1 MLNASDA
8 DYKNAV
14 AQNLI
19 NHSASIS
26 DINST
31 LNDQVQVNGDSGVLE
46 TQADHEE
53 RITVLEAK
61 GFNPAACTDG
71 TSHWIFVVGS
81 DQACWYRSYAAG
93 IWSAWNGSLGGQ
105 FSSGLT
111 AYCYNSGASGAKT
124 SIWVYGQG
132 MSGELWQRIWSGTAW
147 SAAWV
152 DLGGN
157 LD

>member
-19 NHSASIS
+19 NHSQSIS

-31 LNDQVQVNGDSGVLE
+31 LNDQVDVNGDSGVLE

-61 GFNPAACTDG
+61 GFSPAGCTDG
-71 TSHWIFVVGS
+71 SSHWIFVVGS
-81 DQACWYRSYAAG
+81 DQACWYKAFNGSSWG
-93 IWSAWNGSLGGQ
+93 AWTSLGGQ

-111 AYCYNSGASGAKT
+111 AYCYNS

-132 MSGELWQRIWSGTAW
+132 MSGALWQRIWNGTAW
-147 SAAWV
+147 NAAWV